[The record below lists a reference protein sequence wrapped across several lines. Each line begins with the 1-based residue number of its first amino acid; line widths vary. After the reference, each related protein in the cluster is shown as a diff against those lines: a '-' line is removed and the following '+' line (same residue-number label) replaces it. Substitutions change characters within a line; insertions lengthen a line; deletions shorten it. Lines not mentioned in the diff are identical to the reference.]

1 MEEYIL
7 TVENLVKQY
16 PVGDGGI
23 LTVLD
28 HVNYKFPRGK
38 LIMLMGRSGSGKT
51 TLMNMLSALDDVTE
65 GNVYYNLRT
74 PEGEMMSGSYSDIS
88 VDEKEKI
95 RRYRMG
101 FVFQSVALLPVMTAY
116 ENIDFALRTADYH
129 GNEGDYQINQF
140 SDTEEDEDEVSVL
153 NSADSDAGSEAGVK
167 EKRKKKS
174 RKKQKKNS
182 EKDVLIKVRDKRI
195 NEVLDMVGLIDRAK
209 HFPAELS
216 GGERQRVAIARAM
229 AHKPDILFADEP
241 TGALDTNTGIYIAEL
256 FKKLTITEGLTVI
269 MTTHDVRLSELADM
283 LIQL

>member
-88 VDEKEKI
+88 VDEKEKN
-95 RRYRMG
+95 R
-101 FVFQSVALLPVMTAY
+101 
-116 ENIDFALRTADYH
+116 
-129 GNEGDYQINQF
+129 
-140 SDTEEDEDEVSVL
+140 
-153 NSADSDAGSEAGVK
+153 
-167 EKRKKKS
+167 
-174 RKKQKKNS
+174 
-182 EKDVLIKVRDKRI
+182 
-195 NEVLDMVGLIDRAK
+195 
-209 HFPAELS
+209 
-216 GGERQRVAIARAM
+216 
-229 AHKPDILFADEP
+229 
-241 TGALDTNTGIYIAEL
+241 
-256 FKKLTITEGLTVI
+256 
-269 MTTHDVRLSELADM
+269 
-283 LIQL
+283 